1 MFKCSVPDCL
11 SHLNTSTLVSLHK
24 YYTEFSFNF
33 LLNYWY
39 VKLSSR
45 FPCKIK
51 DPLRHGEWSKFC
63 SPTYI
68 SNTRSRLCDLHFSFS
83 QFKFHQV
90 VGSKTRNV
98 LKTTAVPDVALYVVA
113 DTGTDN
119 FSGTVTA
126 TAIDTAKNFVTKEV
140 MCYLKIVNLK
150 SEVSTKKIYLG
161 FSRSQWSTLSI
172 RSQRVC
178 FRCRNSSSCSDH
190 HPFIS
195 NLGKPTAFWLRE
207 RDYKT

>member
-11 SHLNTSTLVSLHK
+11 SHRNTSTLVSLHK
-24 YYTEFSFNF
+24 YYIAFSFNF

-119 FSGTVTA
+119 VSGTVTA

-150 SEVSTKKIYLG
+150 SEVSTKNNIFRFQSIPMKYPFNPIAASVFQMQKFIILFRPSSLHLQFG
-161 FSRSQWSTLSI
+161 KTHRFLTSRKRL
-172 RSQRVC
+172 
-178 FRCRNSSSCSDH
+178 
-190 HPFIS
+190 
-195 NLGKPTAFWLRE
+195 
-207 RDYKT
+207 

>member
-1 MFKCSVPDCL
+1 MK
-11 SHLNTSTLVSLHK
+11 
-24 YYTEFSFNF
+24 
-33 LLNYWY
+33 LL
-39 VKLSSR
+39 SR
-45 FPCKIK
+45 FPFKIK

-119 FSGTVTA
+119 VSGTVTA

-150 SEVSTKKIYLG
+150 SEVSTKNKIFRFQSIPMKYPFNLIAASVFQMQKFIILFRPSSLHLQFG
-161 FSRSQWSTLSI
+161 KTRRILTSRK
-172 RSQRVC
+172 R
-178 FRCRNSSSCSDH
+178 
-190 HPFIS
+190 P
-195 NLGKPTAFWLRE
+195 
-207 RDYKT
+207 